1 MVADLIAV
9 QKNKQALRRE
19 RNKVEVFE
27 GKFRSLKF
35 FLAPKR
41 KQTFTCHTSN
51 QNCYTCVRV
60 MFWKKN
66 LHSQKKDSV
75 PTSSGPCTTTLL
87 HSLPNHFVCS
97 RHAGFCWMRTEVAD
111 NWFAVV
117 GRFAQTVCICWFRL
131 EALPWL
137 TITWDRAQ
145 FKRFSYILSNGYR

>member
-1 MVADLIAV
+1 MAADLIAV

-19 RNKVEVFE
+19 RNKVE
-27 GKFRSLKF
+27 GKFRSLKV
-35 FLAPKR
+35 FLSPKR

-51 QNCYTCVRV
+51 QNCHTCVRV
-60 MFWKKN
+60 MFWKKIYT
-66 LHSQKKDSV
+66 HRKKIPFRLRRVLVHQS
-75 PTSSGPCTTTLL
+75 TLL
-87 HSLPNHFVCS
+87 QSLPYRFVCS
-97 RHAGFCWMRTEVAD
+97 RYAGFCWMRTEVAD

-117 GRFAQTVCICWFRL
+117 GKFAQTACICWFRL